1 MLRVL
6 LRSQK
11 EPKLWGVL
19 NAEGSKAELQ
29 VRVRRAYIA
38 PGLQTCW

>member
-1 MLRVL
+1 MPRVL

-29 VRVRRAYIA
+29 VRAARAHIA
-38 PGLQTCW
+38 PGLHTCC